1 MCVWVCLGV
10 IKCVCMCVCVCVS
23 YVHRWAHRGMCMPD
37 VCNMSEDGSSYKVM
51 SVKLCLKME
60 AAIKL

>member
-1 MCVWVCLGV
+1 
-10 IKCVCMCVCVCVS
+10 
-23 YVHRWAHRGMCMPD
+23 MPD